1 MVSDARRSTGR
12 TISIGL
18 LGMLII
24 GALWFLYHT
33 LTAVTSGRTTP

>member
-1 MVSDARRSTGR
+1 VSDARRSTGR

-18 LGMLII
+18 LGLFIV

-33 LTAVTSGRTTP
+33 LTAVTSGRATP